1 MCTAA
6 GIEREGRVAGDR
18 ERIIEALHV
27 KYAGL
32 VYGLCLRMTGS
43 RADAD
48 DAVQETFLA
57 AFRGLDGF
65 TYGESHLPWLY
76 RIAWNVCL
84 KALRTRRRKGALP
97 LEAPDALPA
106 PSDGDPLRA
115 IHARRVL
122 ESLFV
127 EADER
132 GQEIVV
138 AHYFAGMDQGQIAK
152 ALGISRRAVVKRL
165 AKLRAQ
171 ADALDRGGAA
181 HE

>member
-1 MCTAA
+1 M
-6 GIEREGRVAGDR
+6 VDDR
-18 ERIIEALHV
+18 RHVVEALHG

-32 VYGLCLRMTGS
+32 VYDVCLRALGS
-43 RADAD
+43 RAEAD

-97 LEAPDALPA
+97 LEAPERIAA
-106 PSDGDPLRA
+106 QGRDPLRE

-122 ESLFV
+122 EALLADV
-127 EADER
+127 DER
-132 GQEIVV
+132 GREILV
-138 AHYFAGMDQGQIAK
+138 AHYFAGMDQGQIAA
-152 ALGISRRAVVKRL
+152 ALGVSRRAVVKRL
-165 AKLRAQ
+165 TKLRARAEALFAGED
-171 ADALDRGGAA
+171 ADG
-181 HE
+181 